1 MSVSI
6 NPDNAPRPLVVIAE
20 KYQSLQGPW
29 HSHRRTQLVYASQ
42 GIITVSIP
50 SGRWVVPPQRAVWI
64 LPNTLHAVSSI
75 QPFWLHTLYAEQDS
89 LMLPRDCGVV
99 SVSPLIQ
106 QLLVAAA
113 DFGMDYPI
121 HGKEERLMRTLVDWL
136 PLMPVAPLYLP
147 QPQDIRLKKIT
158 TALEENMTTQISL
171 DKIAQTHGL
180 TERTAARLFIK
191 ETGLTFGQWRQ
202 QLRLLCALQKL
213 AQGEKVT
220 SVAFDVGYQDV
231 SSFISLFKK
240 AFGTTP
246 GQYL

>member
-6 NPDNAPRPLVVIAE
+6 NPDDAPRPLVVIAE

-29 HSHRRTQLVYASQ
+29 HSHRRAQLVYASQ
-42 GIITVSIP
+42 GIITVSIS

-64 LPNTLHAVSSI
+64 LPNTLHTVSSS

-89 LMLPRDCGVV
+89 IILPTDCGVV
-99 SVSPLIQ
+99 SVSPLVQ

-113 DFGMDYPI
+113 DFGMDYPTN
-121 HGKEERLMRTLVDWL
+121 GKEKRLLRTLIDWL
-136 PLMPVAPLYLP
+136 PLIPTAPLYLP
-147 QPQDIRLKKIT
+147 QPQDIRLKKMT
-158 TALEENMTTQISL
+158 TALEENITTQISL
-171 DKIAQTHGL
+171 DKISQTYGL
-180 TERTAARLFIK
+180 TERTAARLFMK

-213 AQGEKVT
+213 AHGEKVT

-231 SSFISLFKK
+231 SSFINLFKK